1 MAAESRFCRS
11 LLLRSTIYLLRSGLR
26 LRFRVSM
33 AMQFAQIVRHA
44 DELPFAGDQFQSSQ
58 SEAAR
63 VAPFFD
69 LSEDRFD
76 RRFS

>member
-1 MAAESRFCRS
+1 MAAKRGFGRAF
-11 LLLRSTIYLLRSGLR
+11 LLRSTLDLLRSR
-26 LRFRVSM
+26 FWFRFRVAM
-33 AMQFAQIVRHA
+33 RMQFAQIVRRA
-44 DELPFAGDQFQSSQ
+44 DELPFAGNQLQASQ